1 MIDAPKILD
10 QRIITNDVVD
20 IISKRQFQ
28 WKGRFD
34 LVVNSGGIKLHPEA
48 IERKLAPHIPYRF
61 FVVGIPD
68 KVLGERLVLV
78 IEGKSDCFSLDK
90 FKNFN
95 TLLHPYEIPKEV
107 FFVTRFKETSN
118 RKILRKESLKQVSNN
133 KSDNLGL

>member
-1 MIDAPKILD
+1 MWWTSSPS
-10 QRIITNDVVD
+10 V
-20 IISKRQFQ
+20 QFQ

-95 TLLHPYEIPKEV
+95 TLLHPYV
-107 FFVTRFKETSN
+107 RFLKKYFLLHNLKRLPIEKFCVWNFKTSV
-118 RKILRKESLKQVSNN
+118 K
-133 KSDNLGL
+133 